1 MNLTLVRLFY
11 GGEIMK
17 RMILVVLLVVALTG
31 VAAYADTFQLT
42 CTTTSACSGGPFG
55 TITLTQDGSS
65 VDVSLTLAT
74 NFVFAKTGA
83 GDALEFN
90 LTGNPAITISGLSSA
105 FSVGPAPDTA
115 PPFGAMMYS
124 VTCSGCGN
132 GTSAPNFSS
141 LSFTVGLTGGGTLNV
156 ADFIANAGG
165 FFFTSDVGFP
175 PNSDGV
181 RNTQNV
187 AANTPVPSVPE
198 PTSMALLGTGL
209 FGVAGAIRRKLSK

>member
-1 MNLTLVRLFY
+1 
-11 GGEIMK
+11 MK
-17 RMILVVLLVVALTG
+17 KLILVVLTVFLLSGTWAF
-31 VAAYADTFQLT
+31 ADTFQLT
-42 CTTTSACSGGPFG
+42 CTSTSVCNAGPFG
-55 TITLTQDGSS
+55 TITLTQDGTK

-90 LTGNPAITISGLSSA
+90 LTGNPAISISNLSSG

-115 PPFGAMMYS
+115 SPFGSFMYS

-141 LSFTVGLTGGGTLNV
+141 LSFTVGLTGAGTLSV
-156 ADFIANAGG
+156 ANFIANSGG

-175 PNSDGV
+175 AVNGV
-181 RNTQNV
+181 RVTQNV
-187 AANTPVPSVPE
+187 AANTPTTPVPE
-198 PTSMALLGTGL
+198 PASMALLGTGL
-209 FGVAGAIRRKLSK
+209 FGIAGAIRRKLRK

>member
-1 MNLTLVRLFY
+1 MKKLV
-11 GGEIMK
+11 
-17 RMILVVLLVVALTG
+17 LVVLTVFLLSGTWAF
-31 VAAYADTFQLT
+31 ADTFQLT
-42 CTTTSACSGGPFG
+42 CTSTSVCNAGPFG
-55 TITLTQDGSS
+55 TITLTQDGNS
-65 VDVSLTLAT
+65 VDVSLVLAT

-90 LTGNPAITISGLSSA
+90 LTGNPAISISNLSSG

-141 LSFTVGLTGGGTLNV
+141 LSFTVGLTGAGTLSV
-156 ADFIANAGG
+156 ADFIANGGG

-175 PNSDGV
+175 PNGDGV
-181 RNTQNV
+181 RVTQNV
-187 AANTPVPSVPE
+187 AANMPTTPVPE
-198 PTSMALLGTGL
+198 PASMALLGTGL
-209 FGVAGAIRRKLSK
+209 FGIAGAIRRKLRK